1 MSYFMDIITG
11 YWGRVK
17 EEDLQYLHTLR
28 KLLLPRRK
36 KLPDPKYIMVKI
48 NSKWDDIEVLEYL
61 VNRTKGELYLT
72 NSKIGFL
79 NEQDAMMFTLRFG

>member
-1 MSYFMDIITG
+1 MSYFMDIVTG

-17 EEDLQYLHTLR
+17 EADLEYAHSLQ
-28 KLLLPRRK
+28 KMLLPRRK

-48 NSKWDDIEVLEYL
+48 NRKWDDIKVLEYL
-61 VNRTKGELYLT
+61 VHRTKGELYLT

-79 NEQDAMMFTLRFG
+79 NELDAMMFTLKFG